1 MCLRSWSLLILTLD
15 FTFFAIFVFFVYSSR
30 SSISFETVKAIFPQK
45 KTKNQ
50 QQQLHK
56 RSKHG
61 AAMLQ
66 VWKDANDTTSVW
78 ERGCDDVLLFTSPL
92 VREFFV
98 KFFFETITN
107 YTEFWKPQPLKNCR
121 SLAVFIM
128 SSTSGPFQFHTRWL
142 RRSKYWLKN
151 ESTIDHIVHVKLT
164 SFSLKMK
171 AVFSQGCVFQRCVFS
186 KVCFS
191 KGVFLK
197 GVLLSKGVFWNT
209 PFWLKVCF
217 LIKGVFTEHIFP
229 QHISWMVC

>member
-1 MCLRSWSLLILTLD
+1 MAPRCFRCERTPMTQPRFGSEVAMTYCSL
-15 FTFFAIFVFFVYSSR
+15 
-30 SSISFETVKAIFPQK
+30 P
-45 KTKNQ
+45 
-50 QQQLHK
+50 
-56 RSKHG
+56 
-61 AAMLQ
+61 
-66 VWKDANDTTSVW
+66 
-78 ERGCDDVLLFTSPL
+78 VLSC
-92 VREFFV
+92 VNFFV